1 MNRATVSKN
10 RGIYPYANNIQYTV
24 MKVTQKLLS
33 VQTPH
38 AQTTFKYSSALK
50 QRHKNVSFVSDIYRE
65 LVKHDKSITRKVI
78 IILQGLDPA
87 CKIETQELNA
97 KILNTIS
104 VEILSMKGVVI
115 LIIQRFKTSGI
126 IAALLIAASAQ
137 LDFGYMSSPA
147 SDAHESKLTFNKYQ
161 LQRSTLM

>member
-1 MNRATVSKN
+1 M
-10 RGIYPYANNIQYTV
+10 
-24 MKVTQKLLS
+24 
-33 VQTPH
+33 
-38 AQTTFKYSSALK
+38 
-50 QRHKNVSFVSDIYRE
+50 SDIYRE

-115 LIIQRFKTSGI
+115 QRFKTSGI

-137 LDFGYMSSPA
+137 PDFGYMSSPA